1 MNSGDRVFSPSFK
14 HEYHKL
20 QQIGSGTYGDI
31 WKVQRKTDHK
41 IFVLKNVTLVNLTQ
55 QQIKLSMGEVEA
67 MKKICHPNIIKFYES
82 CMEGRSINIIMEHAP
97 YGDLSCMI
105 EQARSRG
112 CYLNEKSLWE
122 YLIQISEGLEYLHKE
137 KILHRDI
144 KAQNIFL
151 DENLNIK
158 IGDFGLV
165 RMLGTHSVAAH
176 SQVGTP
182 LYFSPELCKEESYDE
197 KSDVWSFGCL
207 MYEMAALHPPFEAK
221 NTPALIAKIVNIQP
235 KHLPDIFSNELKFVI
250 LKMLE
255 KNPVKRPSVAQILAM
270 NPFKLGYHIVF
281 SDEKRKTLESRKK
294 HFCRTSKLGKTRSTA
309 YQN

>member
-1 MNSGDRVFSPSFK
+1 
-14 HEYHKL
+14 
-20 QQIGSGTYGDI
+20 
-31 WKVQRKTDHK
+31 
-41 IFVLKNVTLVNLTQ
+41 
-55 QQIKLSMGEVEA
+55 MGEVEA

-197 KSDVWSFGCL
+197 KR
-207 MYEMAALHPPFEAK
+207 MYGHLGVLCTKWLHCTHHLK
-221 NTPALIAKIVNIQP
+221 QKTPR
-235 KHLPDIFSNELKFVI
+235 H
-250 LKMLE
+250 
-255 KNPVKRPSVAQILAM
+255 
-270 NPFKLGYHIVF
+270 
-281 SDEKRKTLESRKK
+281 
-294 HFCRTSKLGKTRSTA
+294 
-309 YQN
+309 